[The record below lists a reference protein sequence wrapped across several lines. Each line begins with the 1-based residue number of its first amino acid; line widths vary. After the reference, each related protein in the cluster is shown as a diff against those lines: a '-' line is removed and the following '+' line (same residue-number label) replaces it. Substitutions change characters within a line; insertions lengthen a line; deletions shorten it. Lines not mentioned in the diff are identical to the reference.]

1 VSHLT
6 DVPTVGSLMAYRVNN
21 NYYLKL
27 NYAEGGNFSK
37 IDVKA
42 SNSYYSAIHTQKIE
56 FDSPTPPPPPP
67 PPPTPDDGLKWYV
80 VVIVAAVILLVV
92 GVAYGML
99 QYVKKKRSSKN
110 VSLLTEREEADH
122 DGDSDDAPS
131 KSLEDRLN
139 PTTV

>member
-1 VSHLT
+1 
-6 DVPTVGSLMAYRVNN
+6 M
-21 NYYLKL
+21 
-27 NYAEGGNFSK
+27 
-37 IDVKA
+37 
-42 SNSYYSAIHTQKIE
+42 
-56 FDSPTPPPPPP
+56 
-67 PPPTPDDGLKWYV
+67 
-80 VVIVAAVILLVV
+80 VVIVSAVILLVV

-139 PTTV
+139 PTTI